1 MHLTLHLTDRCN
13 LACRY
18 CYARHGTNDMAL
30 ETALSAIA
38 ECTDGEENCG
48 IIFFGGEPLL
58 REELIFEIIAACE
71 RRALHRGEDGVS
83 LYHHLYLGRGK

>member
-48 IIFFGGEPLL
+48 IIFFGGEPL
-58 REELIFEIIAACE
+58 
-71 RRALHRGEDGVS
+71 RGGVRS
-83 LYHHLYLGRGK
+83 RSTTR